1 MTSRF
6 IEDENIDQINER
18 IDNMLNAYDDEEHE
32 NEKMPVSTRQQ
43 PQPEFDLTKLVGA
56 FSTMFRPV
64 KEIPRPKPKTYIS
77 KVFDILLTNILLV
90 IHMLLPEDMVTPAE
104 KFVKDRLASVMEK
117 KIDGMRTDQTYM
129 YRMLLGVC
137 TVVYYMYKFRLL
149 VAFASGFCWGV
160 YLV

>member
-18 IDNMLNAYDDEEHE
+18 IDSMLNAYDDDDNVISESL
-32 NEKMPVSTRQQ
+32 PG

-64 KEIPRPKPKTYIS
+64 KEIPRAKPKTYIG
-77 KVFDILLTNILLV
+77 KVFDILLTNILLI
-90 IHMLLPEDMVTPAE
+90 IHMLLPEDLVTPAE
-104 KFVKDRLASVMEK
+104 KFVKDRLASMVEK
-117 KIDGMRTDQTYM
+117 RIDGLRNHQKHL
-129 YRMLLGVC
+129 YRLLLGVC
-137 TVVYYMYKFRLL
+137 VVVYYTYKFRLL
-149 VAFASGFCWGV
+149 IAFASGFCWGV